1 MAESI
6 ILFGPPGAG
15 KGTQAVIISEIT
27 GMPQISTGDM
37 LRNSVKNNTELGKK
51 AKSFME
57 SGLLVPDDVI
67 IELISERLKEDDA
80 TNGVLFDGFPRT
92 INQAVILSSIVDISS
107 VICIEVP
114 DKEIVKR
121 IVGRRMDPE
130 TGEIYHL
137 TFRPA
142 PNEIK
147 DRLIQRKDDNEVA
160 VINRLNSYHEQTSPL
175 SEWYESKGILTRI
188 DGNQS
193 INNVEL
199 EIKKLFKI
207 NGD

>member
-1 MAESI
+1 MVESI

-15 KGTQAVIISEIT
+15 KGTQAGIISEIT

-37 LRNSVKNNTELGKK
+37 LRNSVKQNTELGKK

-57 SGLLVPDDVI
+57 SGLLVPDKLI
-67 IELISERLKEDDA
+67 IELISERLNEDDA
-80 TNGVLFDGFPRT
+80 INGVLFDGFPRT

-137 TFRPA
+137 TFRPP

-147 DRLIQRKDDNEVA
+147 NRLIQRKDDNEIS

-175 SEWYESKGILTRI
+175 AEWYESKGILTRI
-188 DGNQS
+188 NGNQS

-199 EIKKLFKI
+199 EIKKLFKKS
-207 NGD
+207 GA

>member
-15 KGTQAVIISEIT
+15 KGTQAAKISEIT
-27 GMPQISTGDM
+27 GMPQVSTGDM
-37 LRNSVKNNTELGKK
+37 LRNSVKKNTELGKK
-51 AKSFME
+51 AKSFMD
-57 SGLLVPDDVI
+57 SGLLVPDNLI

-80 TNGVLFDGFPRT
+80 LNGVLFDGFPRT
-92 INQAVILSSIVDISS
+92 LNQAVILSSIVSISS

-142 PNEIK
+142 PIEIK
-147 DRLIQRKDDNEVA
+147 ERLIQRKDDNEIA
-160 VINRLNSYHEQTSPL
+160 VINRLNSYHEQTSL
-175 SEWYESKGILTRI
+175 LTEWYESKGILTRI

>member
-1 MAESI
+1 MVGSI

-15 KGTQAVIISEIT
+15 KGTQAGIISEIT

-37 LRNSVKNNTELGKK
+37 LRNSVKQNTELGKQ

-57 SGLLVPDDVI
+57 SGLLVPDKLI
-67 IELISERLKEDDA
+67 IELISERLNEGDA
-80 TNGVLFDGFPRT
+80 INGVLFDGFPRT

-121 IVGRRMDPE
+121 IAGRRMDPE

-147 DRLIQRKDDNEVA
+147 NRLIQRKDDNEIA

-175 SEWYESKGILTRI
+175 AEWYESKGILKRI
-188 DGNQS
+188 NGNQS
-193 INNVEL
+193 INDVEL
-199 EIKKLFKI
+199 EIKKILK
-207 NGD
+207 NSGA

>member
-1 MAESI
+1 
-6 ILFGPPGAG
+6 
-15 KGTQAVIISEIT
+15 
-27 GMPQISTGDM
+27 
-37 LRNSVKNNTELGKK
+37 
-51 AKSFME
+51 
-57 SGLLVPDDVI
+57 
-67 IELISERLKEDDA
+67 
-80 TNGVLFDGFPRT
+80 
-92 INQAVILSSIVDISS
+92 
-107 VICIEVP
+107 
-114 DKEIVKR
+114 
-121 IVGRRMDPE
+121 MDPE

-147 DRLIQRKDDNEVA
+147 ERLIQRKDDNEIA
-160 VINRLNSYHEQTSPL
+160 VINRLNSYHEQTSL
-175 SEWYESKGILTRI
+175 LTEWYESKGILTRI